1 MPERRDRSW
10 IAAAAI
16 AAVAAT
22 PIIVVVAIGPPGAGP
37 TAVDSFAVLAS
48 PAQPGAPAFDWVTMG
63 FVVDETRY
71 LGNALDTD
79 VWAGVD
85 NDGGVCLAVDPHVGN
100 RAVAT
105 CVNLSDAERTG
116 VTIRSETTDAGAV
129 AVYLVPDD
137 VDLTQPLGSWQI
149 LAGRALVST
158 VEAVNQSAIVV
169 LQREDG
175 DDIRLDP

>member
-1 MPERRDRSW
+1 MPERRDHSW

-16 AAVAAT
+16 AAIAAA
-22 PIIVVVAIGPPGAGP
+22 PIIVVVAIGPPTERH

-48 PAQPGAPAFDWVTMG
+48 PAQPGAPTFDWVTMG

-85 NDGGVCLAVDPHVGN
+85 NGGGVCLAVDPHVGN

-105 CVNLSDAERTG
+105 CTDLADAERNG
-116 VTIRSETTDAGAV
+116 LTIRSEPTDAGAV

-137 VDLTQPLGSWQI
+137 VDLSQSLGSWQI

-158 VEAVNQSAIVV
+158 VEAVHESAIVI
-169 LQREDG
+169 LRRDG
-175 DDIRLDP
+175 GGEIRLDP